1 MKHVLSFV
9 LSLLCAVLLVAVL
22 RIGVFD
28 ILTIPLD
35 GQQPVLMQG
44 DRVLVNKWA
53 YGWRRPFSQW
63 WGYERYAVKK
73 VLRGD
78 WIAFNRPDVS
88 ANALPDSSQLCVG
101 QVLACPG
108 DTIWMG
114 MQGRVSM
121 RRDYARGCIWP
132 LVVPAR
138 GKFVRIT
145 PWSADLYALTV
156 KRHEDVGE
164 VEVKNDSLHVDG
176 HKTEYFRFH
185 RDYYWVISGDEANL
199 YDSRT
204 FGFVPF
210 EFVSGKA
217 VSVVYSL
224 NTQEPWHRRW
234 RWKRMFRPVGEE
246 METN

>member
-114 MQGRVSM
+114 MQGRVST
-121 RRDYARGCIWP
+121 RRDYSRGCIWP

-145 PWSADLYALTV
+145 PWSADLYALTI
-156 KRHEDVGE
+156 KRHEVVE
-164 VEVKNDSLHVDG
+164 QAEVKNDSLVVDG
-176 HKTEYFRFH
+176 LKTEYFRFH

-210 EFVSGKA
+210 EFVLGKA
-217 VSVVYSL
+217 VSVAYSL
-224 NTQEPWHRRW
+224 DTSKPWYRQW
-234 RWKRMFRPVGEE
+234 RWKRMFRPVGDVTEE
-246 METN
+246 Q

>member
-138 GKFVRIT
+138 AFSSPEGKGHRVMGRNK
-145 PWSADLYALTV
+145 PALMPC
-156 KRHEDVGE
+156 
-164 VEVKNDSLHVDG
+164 SLA
-176 HKTEYFRFH
+176 
-185 RDYYWVISGDEANL
+185 I
-199 YDSRT
+199 RT
-204 FGFVPF
+204 
-210 EFVSGKA
+210 A
-217 VSVVYSL
+217 VLAILAVM
-224 NTQEPWHRRW
+224 P
-234 RWKRMFRPVGEE
+234 
-246 METN
+246 